1 MRIYNIAHNMH
12 SKEIFPLM
20 PHIQHQYWSS
30 GVDMKVRKLAV
41 FAATPTWY
49 KILSVRSLPEFIIVS

>member
-1 MRIYNIAHNMH
+1 MH

-20 PHIQHQYWSS
+20 PHIQRQYWSS
-30 GVDMKVRKLAV
+30 EVDMEVRKHAV

-49 KILSVRSLPEFIIVS
+49 KILSVRNLPEFIIVS